1 MTVHV
6 PFRLR
11 KFNTAHLRLNTF
23 GDPGTQTNY
32 ILHVDCYL
40 SDVPAHIWM
49 HIWHSPGA
57 LRVLNIRPFCI
68 GKDYSLTFYDTFY
81 NVY

>member
-32 ILHVDCYL
+32 ILHAKCYL
-40 SDVPAHIWM
+40 FDVPAHIWR
-49 HIWHSPGA
+49 SAGA
-57 LRVLNIRPFCI
+57 LRVVQFRPVCI
-68 GKDYSLTFYDTFY
+68 VKDYLLTIY
-81 NVY
+81 NAF

>member
-32 ILHVDCYL
+32 ILHAKCYL
-40 SDVPAHIWM
+40 FDVPAHIWR
-49 HIWHSPGA
+49 SAGA
-57 LRVLNIRPFCI
+57 LRVMKIRPFCI
-68 GKDYSLTFYDTFY
+68 KTYYSLTFYNTFY
-81 NVY
+81 NVYLA